1 MFKIA
6 CVPAYNQEKE
16 IFPLVKEIF
25 NYVDKVIV
33 CDDGSSDNTGKKAR
47 DAGAFVIS
55 HEKNMGKGAAM
66 RTLFEY
72 AKKIDFDILITI
84 DGDGQFLPSE
94 IPILVE
100 PVEKE
105 KYDVVIG
112 NRFNGDSEMP
122 SYRKFGNLVLDKMTR
137 AASDLPFK
145 DTQSGFRAYSRKSI
159 SDIKFLSNG
168 FAADSEIL
176 VSASKKDLA
185 ITEKNVT
192 VLYNTGGKTSTKDP
206 ITHSTGIVT
215 SLIELIAIR
224 RPLACLGFPGLVL
237 MFIGLI
243 YSGVVITIFN
253 ETRYFSIPST
263 LISLG
268 SFVVGI
274 LMMLTA
280 ILLFSINRSLRR

>member
-16 IFPLVKEIF
+16 ISPLVKEIF

-33 CDDGSSDNTGKKAR
+33 CDDGSSDKTGAKAR
-47 DAGAFVIS
+47 EAGAFVIS
-55 HEKNMGKGAAM
+55 HKKNMGKGAAM

-72 AKKIDFDILITI
+72 AKNTDFDILVTI

-94 IPILVE
+94 IPILAK
-100 PVEKE
+100 PVEEE

-112 NRFNGDSEMP
+112 NRFNGVSEMP
-122 SYRKFGNLVLDKMTR
+122 SYRKFGNTILDKMTK
-137 AASDLPFK
+137 AASELPFK
-145 DTQSGFRAYSRKSI
+145 DTQSGFRAYSRKAI
-159 SDIKFLSNG
+159 SEIKFLSNG

-176 VSASKKDLA
+176 VSASKKGLN

-192 VLYNTGGKTSTKDP
+192 VRYNTGGKTSTKDP
-206 ITHSTGIVT
+206 IRHSAGIIT
-215 SLIELIAIR
+215 SLVELIAIKH
-224 RPLACLGFPGLVL
+224 PLAYLGFPGLIL
-237 MFIGLI
+237 MVVGLI

-268 SFVVGI
+268 AFVVGI

-280 ILLFSINRSLRR
+280 ILLFSINRSIRR